1 VDLPPRMVPSR
12 PEVCK
17 HCPIRSCLS
26 DRPIRLRLPALRA
39 RRRSISYARPV
50 VAGGILIAVVM
61 LLLLPVAVMLGGAI
75 WSALLGWLLVDD
87 AEHRAAPE
95 QPGTA

>member
-1 VDLPPRMVPSR
+1 
-12 PEVCK
+12 
-17 HCPIRSCLS
+17 
-26 DRPIRLRLPALRA
+26 
-39 RRRSISYARPV
+39 V

-87 AEHRAAPE
+87 ADRRAGSEAS
-95 QPGTA
+95 